1 MVIHSFGDYLNLA
14 ATWFVSK
21 GAAGRRDGKSIY
33 NSNLFSMAEPS
44 SFRAVDIVP
53 GCSGRHGRAVCQT
66 RWSLSLCSSTLSFA
80 TVSKFL
86 EGKFSVVHMQ
96 NGTLAGGVVMKV
108 CGDMK
113 MRRHGAMAAGLFSS
127 LQGST

>member
-1 MVIHSFGDYLNLA
+1 M
-14 ATWFVSK
+14 
-21 GAAGRRDGKSIY
+21 AGRDERRVK
-33 NSNLFSMAEPS
+33 
-44 SFRAVDIVP
+44 
-53 GCSGRHGRAVCQT
+53 HVC
-66 RWSLSLCSSTLSFA
+66 LSLCSSTLSFA

-86 EGKFSVVHMQ
+86 KGKFSVVHMQ

-113 MRRHGAMAAGLFSS
+113 MGLHGAMAAGSFSC